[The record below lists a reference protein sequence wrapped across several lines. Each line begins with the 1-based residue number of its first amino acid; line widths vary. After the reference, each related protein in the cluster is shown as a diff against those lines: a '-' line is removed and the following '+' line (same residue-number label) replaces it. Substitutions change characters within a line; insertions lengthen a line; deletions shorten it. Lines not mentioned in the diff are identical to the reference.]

1 MSDAWDQ
8 IQEIKIKR
16 NSLREK
22 LEKRKKE
29 RQDILLGSTTLV
41 AASSFVK
48 SESTGSEDK
57 KPVLSNI
64 KHEIGIIN
72 NVWTSFTPYKFLS
85 ILFLLSDSDPEV
97 ERQLLQIL
105 SDNALILPISSKQL
119 AQRMNLLRF
128 KPVNQD
134 ILYYFLQKLVAQSHI
149 SINNINSG
157 SESGYEVTLVDH
169 SRVRLF
175 LRKT

>member
-1 MSDAWDQ
+1 MVKLDNRLRVFPQVIILTIFSDA
-8 IQEIKIKR
+8 
-16 NSLREK
+16 
-22 LEKRKKE
+22 
-29 RQDILLGSTTLV
+29 
-41 AASSFVK
+41 
-48 SESTGSEDK
+48 
-57 KPVLSNI
+57 
-64 KHEIGIIN
+64 
-72 NVWTSFTPYKFLS
+72 
-85 ILFLLSDSDPEV
+85 DPEV

-169 SRVRLF
+169 SRV
-175 LRKT
+175 KSIS